1 MARSVSFINRD
12 METFVTK
19 SDVPRMLDT
28 AAAAEALGVSKSW
41 LEKSRLT
48 GEGPP
53 FVSIGGRRLYAVI
66 DLNGWLDQRRRSST
80 SETIVRMR
88 QLP

>member
-1 MARSVSFINRD
+1 MARSASFINRD

-28 AAAAEALGVSKSW
+28 TAAAEALGVSKSW

>member
-1 MARSVSFINRD
+1 M
-12 METFVTK
+12 TK
-19 SDVPRMLDT
+19 SDVPRLLDT

-41 LEKSRLT
+41 LDKSRIT

-53 FVSIGGRRLYAVI
+53 FVSVGGRRFYAIV
-66 DLNGWLDQRRRSST
+66 DLNAWLDQRRRSST
-80 SETIVRMR
+80 SETIARMR